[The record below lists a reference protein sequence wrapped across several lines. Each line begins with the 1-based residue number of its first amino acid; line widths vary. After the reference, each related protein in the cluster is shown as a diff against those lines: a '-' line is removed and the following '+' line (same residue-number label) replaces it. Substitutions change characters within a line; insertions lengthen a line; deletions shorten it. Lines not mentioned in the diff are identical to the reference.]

1 MAAPRGAT
9 RVGLTR
15 ERILAESARVFN
27 RRGYHGTTLDDI
39 AQALHVT
46 KAALYY
52 HVKSKEEVLFLC
64 HLRSLEI
71 AKEGLDLARARSA
84 DVAERLR
91 IALRHYV
98 QRMTDQLTA
107 SVALLEDGA
116 ISPSLQRRLIEKRDA
131 YERELRAL
139 IEAGIAD
146 GTFRPCSTKLVG
158 FAILG
163 AVNWIPKWFDPAGP
177 CSGAEVA
184 DIFAD
189 YLVRGMLARPASGA
203 NGNGRTP
210 SRRGRP

>member
-1 MAAPRGAT
+1 MSAARSAT
-9 RVGLTR
+9 RAGLTR

-27 RRGYHGTTLDDI
+27 RRGYHGTRLDDI

-71 AKEGLDLARARSA
+71 AKEGLDLARARSG

-107 SVALLEDGA
+107 SVALLDDGA
-116 ISPSLQRRLIEKRDA
+116 ISPVLQRRLIDKRDA

-139 IEAGIAD
+139 IEDGIAD
-146 GTFRPCSTKLVG
+146 GTFQPCVTKLIG

-163 AVNWIPKWFDPAGP
+163 AVNWIPKWFDSEGA

-189 YLVRGMLARPASGA
+189 YLVRGLLARPTSGA
-203 NGNGRTP
+203 NGNSRMP
-210 SRRGRP
+210 SRRGRL